1 MDTPSFKEDHISQ
14 IPALELLQKLGYVYL
29 TQEETFRA
37 RGGRL
42 AGVLLE
48 SVLAEQLRKIN
59 VIRFKGREYP
69 FSEGNILAAV
79 QALKDVADDGL
90 VQTNEKVYDLLTLGR
105 AMQQSIDGDTKSFQ
119 LDYIDWKH
127 PENNVY
133 HVA

>member
-1 MDTPSFKEDHISQ
+1 M
-14 IPALELLQKLGYVYL
+14 
-29 TQEETFRA
+29 
-37 RGGRL
+37 
-42 AGVLLE
+42 
-48 SVLAEQLRKIN
+48 
-59 VIRFKGREYP
+59 
-69 FSEGNILAAV
+69 